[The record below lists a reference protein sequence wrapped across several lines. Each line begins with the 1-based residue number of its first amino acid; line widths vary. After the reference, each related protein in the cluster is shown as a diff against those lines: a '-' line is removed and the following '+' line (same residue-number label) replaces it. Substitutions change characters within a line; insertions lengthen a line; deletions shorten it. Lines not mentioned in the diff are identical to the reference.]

1 MSSLM
6 IILRHSIFLRSCQG
20 HFKRWPCP
28 WVLVLVL
35 VTRFVWISDLQKK
48 VECQIDATTQLEN
61 NGSWSFHRKG
71 SKNTKYSWH
80 SMQCMLIW
88 GTWNFKIR
96 YIANVISC
104 GFATPRDS
112 AEIDILLKAL
122 LVPVWTVTCSY
133 IILCMQQLH
142 QYASLSFKVSDTAY
156 ESLPESIVNG
166 NGQAEP
172 RIRIHNMVIWLKWF
186 SQKKHMNWRNIP
198 WLLRLIKP
206 GYRNPSC
213 AQLTFI
219 SCREN
224 PK

>member
-1 MSSLM
+1 MTLPLSFCFGSCHKVRM
-6 IILRHSIFLRSCQG
+6 DQWSPKKNMNVRSMQ
-20 HFKRWPCP
+20 
-28 WVLVLVL
+28 
-35 VTRFVWISDLQKK
+35 
-48 VECQIDATTQLEN
+48 QL
-61 NGSWSFHRKG
+61 SWKMTVHGVFTGKG

-80 SMQCMLIW
+80 SMQCTLIW
-88 GTWNFKIR
+88 GTWNLKIR

-166 NGQAEP
+166 NGKAVNP
-172 RIRIHNMVIWLKWF
+172 KFVSTIWL
-186 SQKKHMNWRNIP
+186 
-198 WLLRLIKP
+198 
-206 GYRNPSC
+206 
-213 AQLTFI
+213 
-219 SCREN
+219 
-224 PK
+224 

>member
-1 MSSLM
+1 MTLPLSFSLG
-6 IILRHSIFLRSCQG
+6 SC
-20 HFKRWPCP
+20 HEIRM
-28 WVLVLVL
+28 
-35 VTRFVWISDLQKK
+35 
-48 VECQIDATTQLEN
+48 
-61 NGSWSFHRKG
+61 G
-71 SKNTKYSWH
+71 SKNTKYSWP
-80 SMQCMLIW
+80 SMQCMFIW
-88 GTWNFKIR
+88 GTWNLKIR

-142 QYASLSFKVSDTAY
+142 QYASLSFKVSDTADTRVCL
-156 ESLPESIVNG
+156 SRLSMVKLDPEFVYTIWS
-166 NGQAEP
+166 
-172 RIRIHNMVIWLKWF
+172 MVIWLKCF
-186 SQKKHMNWRNIP
+186 SQKHMNWRNTRWLP
-198 WLLRLIKP
+198 WLIKI

-224 PK
+224 SK

>member
-1 MSSLM
+1 MTLPLSFGFGSCHKVRMDQWSPKKKLNV
-6 IILRHSIFLRSCQG
+6 RSMQ
-20 HFKRWPCP
+20 
-28 WVLVLVL
+28 
-35 VTRFVWISDLQKK
+35 
-48 VECQIDATTQLEN
+48 QL
-61 NGSWSFHRKG
+61 SWKMMVHGVFTGKG
-71 SKNTKYSWH
+71 SKSTKYSWH
-80 SMQCMLIW
+80 SMQCTLVW
-88 GTWNFKIR
+88 GTWNLKIR

-142 QYASLSFKVSDTAY
+142 QYASLSSKVSVTAF

-213 AQLTFI
+213 AQ
-219 SCREN
+219 
-224 PK
+224 